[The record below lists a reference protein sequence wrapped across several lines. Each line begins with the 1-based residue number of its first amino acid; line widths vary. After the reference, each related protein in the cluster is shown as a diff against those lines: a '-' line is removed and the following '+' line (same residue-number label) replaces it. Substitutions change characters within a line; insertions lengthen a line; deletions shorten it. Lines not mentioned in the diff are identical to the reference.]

1 MTAADTAVR
10 ESAAGAA
17 GAATGTDQLKAAVEA
32 AQAAFEQGRTADPAT
47 RAAWLEAIA
56 AGLEQ
61 DSAALVEIAGRETHL
76 DAPRLEGELKRT
88 VFQLRLFAAEILQG
102 EHFDATID
110 HADPSWGMGPRPDLR
125 RYNVPLGVVGVFGA
139 SNFPFAFSVMGGDSA
154 SALAAGC
161 AVVHKAHDGHR
172 ELAVRT
178 AETVTAALD
187 AAGAPSGLFALV
199 TGRQAAEALVD
210 HPLVKA
216 IGFTGSTAGGRALLN
231 RAAARPEP
239 IPFFGELGGINAVFV
254 TRNAWA
260 ARREEILTGYAGSFT
275 LGMGQFCTKPGLLFV
290 PAGTPAGIS
299 GSTSDATPA
308 GESAEIRGILGA
320 ALADFTPAQLL
331 SERLHEGYTD
341 AVRRLQDTAGVKPL
355 VEGDFAAA
363 PAPTVLHT
371 TADAVRSDP
380 DILRQEMF
388 GPASLVVE
396 YGDESELA
404 GLAGL
409 LEGQLTTTL
418 QAEEADDVAELAA
431 RLTDISGRVLW
442 NGWPT
447 GVTVSYA
454 QHHGGPYPATT
465 SATTS
470 VGTAAIRRF
479 LRPVAYQSFPA
490 ARLPEALRDGNPWNV
505 PQRVDGVW
513 RRPSSA
519 RPQDP
524 VIRDAAGQE
533 DQL

>member
-1 MTAADTAVR
+1 MTGVTTAK
-10 ESAAGAA
+10 EL
-17 GAATGTDQLKAAVEA
+17 DAAVEA
-32 AQAAFEQGRTADPAT
+32 AHSAFEKGRAAAPAT
-47 RAAWLEAIA
+47 RAAWLEAVA

-61 DSAALVEIAGRETHL
+61 DAETLVGIAARETHL
-76 DAPRLEGELKRT
+76 GIPRLEGELKRS

-172 ELAVRT
+172 GLAART
-178 AETVTAALD
+178 AETVTSALD
-187 AAGAPSGLFALV
+187 AAGAPSGLFSLV
-199 TGRQAAEALVD
+199 SGRQAAEALVD

-216 IGFTGSTAGGRALLN
+216 IGFTGSTAGGRALLD
-231 RAAARPEP
+231 RATARPEP

-254 TRNAWA
+254 TPNAWA
-260 ARREEILTGYAGSFT
+260 ARREEIITGYAGSFT

-290 PAGTPAGIS
+290 PAAGPD
-299 GSTSDATPA
+299 GSDAEA
-308 GESAEIRGILGA
+308 GELRRGLAG
-320 ALADFTPAQLL
+320 ALAGFAPAQLL
-331 SERLHEGYTD
+331 SERLHGGYSD
-341 AVRRLQDTAGVKPL
+341 AVRLLSGTEGVDVL
-355 VEGDFAAA
+355 LEGDFAEA
-363 PAPTVLHT
+363 PAPTVLRT
-371 TADAVRSDP
+371 TAGAVRRNP
-380 DILRQEMF
+380 GLLRQEMF

-396 YGDESELA
+396 YADEDELP
-404 GLAGL
+404 GLAEL

-418 QAEEADDVAELAA
+418 QAEEDDDVTELVA
-431 RLTDISGRVLW
+431 RLADISGRVLW

-454 QHHGGPYPATT
+454 QNHGGPYPATT

-479 LRPVAYQSFPA
+479 LRPVAYQSFPV
-490 ARLPEALRDGNPWNV
+490 ARLPEPLQDSNPWNV
-505 PQRVDGVW
+505 PQRIDGVW
-513 RRPSSA
+513 HRPA
-519 RPQDP
+519 DAGTAAETGVRP
-524 VIRDAAGQE
+524 
-533 DQL
+533 

>member
-1 MTAADTAVR
+1 MSAADTAVR
-10 ESAAGAA
+10 TSAAA
-17 GAATGTDQLKAAVEA
+17 AATGTGELNAAVEA

-61 DSAALVEIAGRETHL
+61 DSAALVEIAVRETHL
-76 DAPRLEGELKRT
+76 GAPRLEGELKRT

-154 SALAAGC
+154 SAIAAGC

-178 AETVTAALD
+178 AQTVTAALD

-290 PAGTPAGIS
+290 PAGTSAG
-299 GSTSDATPA
+299 TSDATPA
-308 GESAEIRGILGA
+308 GENAEVRAVLGA
-320 ALADFTPAQLL
+320 ALAEFKPAQLL
-331 SERLHEGYTD
+331 SERLHDGYTG
-341 AVRRLQDTAGVKPL
+341 AVRRLQDTAGVELL
-355 VEGDFAAA
+355 VEGDFADA
-363 PAPTVLHT
+363 PAPKVLHT
-371 TADAVRSDP
+371 TADAVRRDP

-418 QAEEADDVAELAA
+418 QAEEDDDVAELAA

-490 ARLPEALRDGNPWNV
+490 ARLPEPLRDGNPWNV

-513 RRPSSA
+513 RRPSSG
-519 RPQDP
+519 RPQEA
-524 VIRDAAGQE
+524 INQE

>member
-1 MTAADTAVR
+1 MTAG
-10 ESAAGAA
+10 AGAA
-17 GAATGTDQLKAAVEA
+17 VDLATEHTDGPTTPGELHAAVEA
-32 AQAAFEQGRTADPAT
+32 AAAAFDQARPANPDT
-47 RAAWLEAIA
+47 RARWLEAIA

-61 DSAALVEIAGRETHL
+61 DARGQVETAVRETHL
-76 DAPRLEGELKRT
+76 GTARLEGELKRT
-88 VFQLRLFAAEILQG
+88 VFQLRLFAAEIRRG

-110 HADPSWGMGPRPDLR
+110 HDDPAWGMGPRPDLR

-161 AVVHKAHDGHR
+161 AVVHKAHDAHR

-178 AETVTAALD
+178 ARVVTGALE
-187 AAGAPSGLFALV
+187 AAGAPSGLFSMV
-199 TGRQAAEALVD
+199 TGRQAGEALVD

-216 IGFTGSTAGGRALLN
+216 VGFTGSTAGGRALLN
-231 RAAARPEP
+231 RIAARPEP

-254 TRNAWA
+254 APRAWA
-260 ARREEILTGYAGSFT
+260 TRRAEILSGYAGSFT

-290 PAGTPAGIS
+290 PAG
-299 GSTSDATPA
+299 DAE
-308 GESAEIRGILGA
+308 GIRGQLTE
-320 ALADFTPAQLL
+320 ALAGFTPARLL
-331 SERLHEGYTD
+331 SDRLHAGYAD
-341 AVRRLQDTAGVKPL
+341 AVAALRDSGGVRVL
-355 VEGDFAAA
+355 LEGDFAEE

-371 TADAVRSDP
+371 TSEEVRKNP
-380 DILRQEMF
+380 GLLRQEMF

-396 YGDESELA
+396 YRDPAELA

-418 QAEEADDVAELAA
+418 QAEEDDDVSGLAA
-431 RLTDISGRVLW
+431 RLADISGRVLW

-465 SATTS
+465 SNTTS

-490 ARLPEALRDGNPWNV
+490 SRLPEPLRDSNPWRV

-513 RRPSSA
+513 QHRAEGAAS
-519 RPQDP
+519 
-524 VIRDAAGQE
+524 RDAGNEGQS
-533 DQL
+533 

>member
-1 MTAADTAVR
+1 MSTTAATLNA
-10 ESAAGAA
+10 S
-17 GAATGTDQLKAAVEA
+17 VEA
-32 AQAAFEQGRTADPAT
+32 AHAAFEKARIAGPGT

-61 DSAALVEIAGRETHL
+61 DAGPLVEIAARETHL
-76 DAPRLEGELKRT
+76 AGPRLQGELKRT
-88 VFQLRLFAAEILQG
+88 VFQLRLFADEIRRG

-110 HADPSWGMGPRPDLR
+110 HEDGAWGMGPRPDLR

-178 AETVTAALD
+178 AETVTVALD
-187 AAGAPSGLFALV
+187 TAGAPSGLFSLV

-216 IGFTGSTAGGRALLN
+216 IGFTGSTAGGRALFD

-254 TRNAWA
+254 TGNAWA
-260 ARREEILTGYAGSFT
+260 SRREEILSGYAGSFT
-275 LGMGQFCTKPGLLFV
+275 LGMGQFCTKPGVLFI
-290 PAGTPAGIS
+290 PAGLTNEVRD
-299 GSTSDATPA
+299 TLQT
-308 GESAEIRGILGA
+308 
-320 ALADFTPAQLL
+320 ALADFAPAELL
-331 SERLHEGYTD
+331 SERLHQGFRQ
-341 AVRRLQDTAGVKPL
+341 AVDNLRDTAGVEVL
-355 VEGDFAAA
+355 LDGGFAAP

-371 TADAVRSDP
+371 TADAVRRDP
-380 DILRQEMF
+380 GILRQEMF
-388 GPASLVVE
+388 GPASLVVQ
-396 YGDESELA
+396 YSDESELA
-404 GLAGL
+404 ALAGL

-418 QAEEADDVAELAA
+418 QAEPEDDVAELAG
-431 RLTDISGRVLW
+431 RLADISGRLLW

-465 SATTS
+465 SGTTS

-479 LRPVAYQSFPA
+479 LRPVAFQSFPA
-490 ARLPEALRDGNPWNV
+490 SRLPEPLQDANPWNI

-513 RRPSSA
+513 QHPSAA
-519 RPQDP
+519 RKD
-524 VIRDAAGQE
+524 GQ
-533 DQL
+533 L